1 MAISNTQVCRNKEKK
16 KKILY
21 GFFGFSFGSKKKKYF
36 VSRKEAGEVFTG
48 KFLILEFGVGSRPQ
62 S

>member
-1 MAISNTQVCRNKEKK
+1 M
-16 KKILY
+16 
-21 GFFGFSFGSKKKKYF
+21 GSLVFHLAQKKKKYF